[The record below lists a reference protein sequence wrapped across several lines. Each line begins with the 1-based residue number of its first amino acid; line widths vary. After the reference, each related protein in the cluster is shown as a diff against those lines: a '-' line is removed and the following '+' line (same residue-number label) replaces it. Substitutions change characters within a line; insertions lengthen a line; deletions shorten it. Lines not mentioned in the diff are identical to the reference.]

1 MRDATSYKSMFY
13 SQELKALKRAG
24 RYRTRTVVSHNLKDF
39 ASNDY
44 LGLAHTKELHELACR
59 QLERLEVHSSK
70 ASLLVNGYHQVHKDF
85 EDALCEANGF
95 SAGIVMG
102 SGFNANI
109 ALIESLVRKGDTLF
123 MDELYHASGVLA
135 SQLRHINVV
144 FFKHNDM
151 QDLRLLLEN
160 SNAKRKIVAVEGIYS
175 MDGDLVKKEV
185 FEICD
190 THNALLIVDEAHS
203 SGVIGKELMGVF
215 DYYDICIKEN
225 YIKMG
230 TLGKAYGSFGAFIL
244 ASEHIVEYLLNR
256 AKPIIYAT
264 SLSLY
269 DTLLAHESLKYIQEN
284 SETLKQAIQIRQ
296 KIIEEELGIK
306 VAGLIVPLVINDNK
320 KVLEIKNQLEHFGVS
335 VGAIRQPTVP
345 QAIIRLIA
353 RVGESAEDLRALCQK
368 LDLLRV

>member
-13 SQELKALKRAG
+13 SQELKALKRSG
-24 RYRTRTVVSHNLKDF
+24 RYRTRAVVCEDLKDF

-44 LGLAHTKELHELACR
+44 LGLAHKKALHELACR
-59 QLERLEVHSSK
+59 SLEKLEVHSSK

-95 SAGIVMG
+95 AAGIVMG

-109 ALIESLVRKGDTLF
+109 TLIESLVRKGDMLF

-135 SQLRHINVV
+135 SQLSHVNVQ

-151 QDLRLLLEN
+151 QALQLLLQN

-203 SGVIGKELMGVF
+203 SGVIGEKLMGVF
-215 DYYDICIKEN
+215 DYYNISIKEN

-269 DTLLAHESLKYIQEN
+269 DTLLAHQSLQYIQQN
-284 SETLKQAIQIRQ
+284 VALLKKEIQKRQ
-296 KIIEEELGIK
+296 KIIEEELHIR
-306 VAGLIVPLVINDNK
+306 VAGLIVPLVIDDNK
-320 KVLEIKNQLEHFGVS
+320 KVIAIKNQLETFGMS
-335 VGAIRQPTVP
+335 VGAIRQPTVSK
-345 QAIIRLIA
+345 AIIRLIA
-353 RVGESAEDLRALCQK
+353 RLGESSEDLRALCQK
-368 LDLLRV
+368 LAKEFV